1 MLADLHT
8 HSRASDGA
16 LEPRELLLR
25 AAAAGVD
32 MLAITD
38 HDTVAGIAALPERL
52 PGKTRLVP
60 GVELSANWNNVCVH
74 VVGLA
79 IDISAAE
86 LCAGLRRQQTVRTER
101 AAQIAVKLEQAG
113 FHGIRDNVRPQPGSE
128 YIGRPDFARYL
139 VNSNQI
145 KDSKTA
151 FKKYLGRGKIGD
163 IRHSWPE
170 MREAIGWINSAG
182 GVAVLAH
189 PAKYKLSNL
198 RLEELCKAFV
208 HGGGQALEVISG
220 RQQPGLTERLARL
233 ANRYELH
240 ASGGSDF
247 HAPDQPWAELGRV
260 QALPASCRPV
270 WELW

>member
-38 HDTVAGIAALPERL
+38 HDTVAGIAALPEHL
-52 PGKTRLVP
+52 PGRTRLVP

-79 IDISAAE
+79 IDTSAAQ
-86 LCAGLRRQQTVRTER
+86 LHTGLQRQRIIRSER
-101 AAQIAVKLEQAG
+101 ATQIAAKLEQAG
-113 FHGIRDNVRPQPGSE
+113 FRGVRKVRPQPGSE

-163 IRHSWPE
+163 VRHSWPDLQ
-170 MREAIGWINSAG
+170 EAIGWIRSAG
-182 GVAVLAH
+182 GIAVLAH

-208 HGGGQALEVISG
+208 ADGGQALEVISG
-220 RQQPGLTERLARL
+220 VQQPNLTERLARL
-233 ANRYELH
+233 ANRYNLY